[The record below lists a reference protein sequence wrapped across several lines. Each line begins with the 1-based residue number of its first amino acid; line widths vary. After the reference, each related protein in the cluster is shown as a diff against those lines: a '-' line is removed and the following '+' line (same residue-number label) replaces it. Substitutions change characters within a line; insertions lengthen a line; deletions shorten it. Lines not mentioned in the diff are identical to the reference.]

1 MKMFK
6 KLMAVALAGVMAL
19 TVLTG
24 CAGTINK
31 KEYVNVLNDMKV
43 LGEDVTIEQG
53 DSALA
58 KEVLSKAK
66 VYAENHSQ
74 DLYRTVD
81 MCAVN
86 ALSDAAIDEYGSNE
100 DCAKIR
106 SIVPKDTKDQYQL
119 LWTPVDEYKSKEFQN
134 NQEYLNTMIA
144 RAIARAN
151 SDGGAKLNAKL
162 NKTEAELGTTA
173 TASIATQ
180 KIGDTT
186 FLVIVLVQ
194 AAK

>member
-31 KEYVNVLNDMKV
+31 KEYVNVLNDMIKV
-43 LGEDVTIEQG
+43 SGKDYTVEQG
-53 DSALA
+53 SDKLA
-58 KEVLSKAK
+58 KEVLAK
-66 VYAENHSQ
+66 VEVYAENHNRGER
-74 DLYRTVD
+74 YTKT
-81 MCAVN
+81 AVAYEVLQN
-86 ALSDAAIDEYGSNE
+86 LNHRDPADIKA
-100 DCAKIR
+100 
-106 SIVPKDTKDQYQL
+106 IVPKDAKDQYSLMWTQL
-119 LWTPVDEYKSKEFQN
+119 NDYESKAFKNNESAVNVVKMAMGNSCVLNEIDEDK
-134 NQEYLNTMIA
+134 
-144 RAIARAN
+144 
-151 SDGGAKLNAKL
+151 
-162 NKTEAELGTTA
+162 LGTTA

-180 KIGDTT
+180 KIGEAT

>member
-31 KEYVNVLNDMKV
+31 KEYVNVMNDLLKV
-43 LGEDVTIEQG
+43 SGEDYTVEQG
-53 DSALA
+53 SDKLA
-58 KEVLSKAK
+58 KEVLAK
-66 VYAENHSQ
+66 VEVYAENHNRGEMRTKTAVAYDVLQ
-74 DLYRTVD
+74 DLTYRDVD
-81 MCAVN
+81 
-86 ALSDAAIDEYGSNE
+86 DADIIKA
-100 DCAKIR
+100 
-106 SIVPKDTKDQYQL
+106 IVPDGAKDQYTLMWTQL
-119 LWTPVDEYKSKEFQN
+119 NDYESKAFKNNESAANVIRMAMGNSRELNEVDEEK
-134 NQEYLNTMIA
+134 
-144 RAIARAN
+144 
-151 SDGGAKLNAKL
+151 
-162 NKTEAELGTTA
+162 LGTTA

-180 KIGDTT
+180 KIGEAT

>member
-31 KEYVNVLNDMKV
+31 KEYVNVMNDLLKV
-43 LGEDVTIEQG
+43 SGKDYTVEQG
-53 DSALA
+53 SDKLA
-58 KEVLSKAK
+58 KEVLAK
-66 VYAENHSQ
+66 VEVYAENHNRGEMRTKTAVAYDVLQ
-74 DLYRTVD
+74 DLNHRDVD
-81 MCAVN
+81 
-86 ALSDAAIDEYGSNE
+86 DADIIKA
-100 DCAKIR
+100 
-106 SIVPKDTKDQYQL
+106 IVPDGAKDQYTLMWTQL
-119 LWTPVDEYKSKEFQN
+119 NDYESKAFKNNESAVNVVKMAMGNSCVLNEIDEDK
-134 NQEYLNTMIA
+134 
-144 RAIARAN
+144 
-151 SDGGAKLNAKL
+151 
-162 NKTEAELGTTA
+162 LGTTA

-180 KIGDTT
+180 KIGEAT

>member
-31 KEYVNVLNDMKV
+31 KEYVNVMNDLLKV
-43 LGEDVTIEQG
+43 SGKDYTVEQG
-53 DSALA
+53 SDKLA
-58 KEVLSKAK
+58 KEVLAK
-66 VYAENHSQ
+66 VEVYAENHNRGEMRTKTAVACEVLR
-74 DLYRTVD
+74 DLTYRNGD
-81 MCAVN
+81 
-86 ALSDAAIDEYGSNE
+86 
-100 DCAKIR
+100 DCADIKA
-106 SIVPKDTKDQYQL
+106 IVPKDAKDQYTLMWTQL
-119 LWTPVDEYKSKEFQN
+119 NDYESKAFKNNESAANVIRMAMGNSCELNEIDEDK
-134 NQEYLNTMIA
+134 
-144 RAIARAN
+144 
-151 SDGGAKLNAKL
+151 
-162 NKTEAELGTTA
+162 LGTTA

-180 KIGDTT
+180 KIGEAT

>member
-31 KEYVNVLNDMKV
+31 KEYVNVLNDLIKV
-43 LGEDVTIEQG
+43 SGKDYTVEQG
-53 DSALA
+53 SDKLA
-58 KEVLSKAK
+58 KEVLAK
-66 VYAENHSQ
+66 VEVYAENHNRGER
-74 DLYRTVD
+74 YTKT
-81 MCAVN
+81 AVAYEVLQN
-86 ALSDAAIDEYGSNE
+86 LNHRDPADIKA
-100 DCAKIR
+100 
-106 SIVPKDTKDQYQL
+106 IVPKDAKDQYTLMWTQL
-119 LWTPVDEYKSKEFQN
+119 NDYESKAFKNNESVANVIRMAMGNECELNEVDEDK
-134 NQEYLNTMIA
+134 
-144 RAIARAN
+144 
-151 SDGGAKLNAKL
+151 
-162 NKTEAELGTTA
+162 LGTTA

-180 KIGDTT
+180 KIGEAT

>member
-31 KEYVNVLNDMKV
+31 KEYVNVLNDLIKV
-43 LGEDVTIEQG
+43 SGKDYTVEQG
-53 DSALA
+53 SDKLA
-58 KEVLSKAK
+58 KEVLAK
-66 VYAENHSQ
+66 VEVYAENHNRGER
-74 DLYRTVD
+74 YTKT
-81 MCAVN
+81 AVAYEVLQ
-86 ALSDAAIDEYGSNE
+86 ALTDTDGHDYADIKA
-100 DCAKIR
+100 
-106 SIVPKDTKDQYQL
+106 IVPDGAKDQYTLMWTQL
-119 LWTPVDEYKSKEFQN
+119 TDYESKAFKLNEVDEDK
-134 NQEYLNTMIA
+134 
-144 RAIARAN
+144 
-151 SDGGAKLNAKL
+151 
-162 NKTEAELGTTA
+162 LGTTA

-180 KIGDTT
+180 KIGEAT

>member
-31 KEYVNVLNDMKV
+31 KEYVNVLNDLIKV
-43 LGEDVTIEQG
+43 SGKDYTVEQG
-53 DSALA
+53 SDKLA
-58 KEVLSKAK
+58 KEVLAK
-66 VYAENHSQ
+66 VEVYAENHNRGER
-74 DLYRTVD
+74 YTKT
-81 MCAVN
+81 AV
-86 ALSDAAIDEYGSNE
+86 AYDVLGELTSSDSHDRADIKA
-100 DCAKIR
+100 
-106 SIVPKDTKDQYQL
+106 IVPDGAKDQYTLMWTQL
-119 LWTPVDEYKSKEFQN
+119 NDYESKAFKNNESAANVIRMAMGNECKLNEVDEDK
-134 NQEYLNTMIA
+134 
-144 RAIARAN
+144 
-151 SDGGAKLNAKL
+151 
-162 NKTEAELGTTA
+162 LGTTA

-186 FLVIVLVQ
+186 FLVIVLVH

>member
-31 KEYVNVLNDMKV
+31 KEYVNVLNDLIKAS
-43 LGEDVTIEQG
+43 GEDYTVEQG

-74 DLYRTVD
+74 DLHPTVD
-81 MCAVN
+81 MCAVT
-86 ALSDAAIDEYGSNE
+86 ALSDAAIGGGRE

-106 SIVPKDTKDQYQL
+106 SIVPKDTKDQYEL
-119 LWTPVDEYKSKEFQN
+119 LWAMVDEYKSKEFQN
-134 NQEYLNTMIA
+134 NQEFLNTLMA
-144 RAIARAN
+144 QAYSRT
-151 SDGGAKLNAKL
+151 AKLL
-162 NKTEAELGTTA
+162 NKTEAELGNTA

-186 FLVIVLVQ
+186 FLVIVLVR

>member
-31 KEYVNVLNDMKV
+31 KEYVNVLNDLIKV
-43 LGEDVTIEQG
+43 SGKDYTVEQG
-53 DSALA
+53 SDKLA
-58 KEVLSKAK
+58 KEVLAK
-66 VYAENHSQ
+66 VEVYAENHNRGEMRTKTAVAYDVLQ
-74 DLYRTVD
+74 DLTYRDVD
-81 MCAVN
+81 
-86 ALSDAAIDEYGSNE
+86 DADIIKA
-100 DCAKIR
+100 
-106 SIVPKDTKDQYQL
+106 IVPDGAKDQYTLMWTQL
-119 LWTPVDEYKSKEFQN
+119 NDYESKAFKNNESAVNVVKMAMGNSCELNEVD
-134 NQEYLNTMIA
+134 
-144 RAIARAN
+144 
-151 SDGGAKLNAKL
+151 
-162 NKTEAELGTTA
+162 AEKLGTTA

-180 KIGDTT
+180 KIGEAT

>member
-31 KEYVNVLNDMKV
+31 KEYVNVLNDLIKV
-43 LGEDVTIEQG
+43 SGKDYTVEQG
-53 DSALA
+53 SDKLA
-58 KEVLSKAK
+58 KEVLAK
-66 VYAENHSQ
+66 VEVYAESHNRGERYTKTAVAYEVLQNLNHR
-74 DLYRTVD
+74 DPAD
-81 MCAVN
+81 IKA
-86 ALSDAAIDEYGSNE
+86 
-100 DCAKIR
+100 
-106 SIVPKDTKDQYQL
+106 IVPKDAKDQYSLMWTQL
-119 LWTPVDEYKSKEFQN
+119 NDYESKAFKNNESAANVIRMAMGNECELNEVDEDK
-134 NQEYLNTMIA
+134 
-144 RAIARAN
+144 
-151 SDGGAKLNAKL
+151 
-162 NKTEAELGTTA
+162 LGTTA

-180 KIGDTT
+180 KIGEAT

>member
-31 KEYVNVLNDMKV
+31 KEYVNVLNDLIKV
-43 LGEDVTIEQG
+43 SGKDYTVEQG
-53 DSALA
+53 SDKLA
-58 KEVLSKAK
+58 KEVLAK
-66 VYAENHSQ
+66 VEVYAENHNRGER
-74 DLYRTVD
+74 YTKT
-81 MCAVN
+81 AVAYEVLQN
-86 ALSDAAIDEYGSNE
+86 LNHRDPADIKA
-100 DCAKIR
+100 
-106 SIVPKDTKDQYQL
+106 IVPKDAKDQYSLMWTQL
-119 LWTPVDEYKSKEFQN
+119 NDYESKALKNNESAANVIRMAMGNECELNEVDEDK
-134 NQEYLNTMIA
+134 
-144 RAIARAN
+144 
-151 SDGGAKLNAKL
+151 
-162 NKTEAELGTTA
+162 LGTTA

-180 KIGDTT
+180 KIGEAT

>member
-31 KEYVNVLNDMKV
+31 KEYINILNDMEA
-43 LGEDVTIEQG
+43 LGKGVTIEQG

-74 DLYRTVD
+74 DLYPTVD

-86 ALSDAAIDEYGSNE
+86 ALSDAKLAIDDHGVDNNG

-106 SIVPKDTKDQYQL
+106 SIVPKDTKDQYTL
-119 LWTPVDEYKSKEFQN
+119 MWAVVDEYKSKDFQN
-134 NQEYLNTMIA
+134 NQEFLNTMMTQA
-144 RAIARAN
+144 YSR
-151 SDGGAKLNAKL
+151 NAKL
-162 NKTEAELGTTA
+162 NQTEAELGDTA

>member
-31 KEYVNVLNDMKV
+31 KEYVNVLNDLIKV
-43 LGEDVTIEQG
+43 SGKDYTVEQG
-53 DSALA
+53 SDKLA
-58 KEVLSKAK
+58 KEVLAK
-66 VYAENHSQ
+66 VEVYAENHNRGER
-74 DLYRTVD
+74 YTKT
-81 MCAVN
+81 AVAYEVLQN
-86 ALSDAAIDEYGSNE
+86 LNHRDPADIKA
-100 DCAKIR
+100 
-106 SIVPKDTKDQYQL
+106 IVPKYAKDQYTLMWTQL
-119 LWTPVDEYKSKEFQN
+119 NDYESKAFKNNESAANVIRMAMGNECELNEVDEDK
-134 NQEYLNTMIA
+134 
-144 RAIARAN
+144 
-151 SDGGAKLNAKL
+151 
-162 NKTEAELGTTA
+162 LGTTA

-180 KIGDTT
+180 KIGEAT

>member
-31 KEYVNVLNDMKV
+31 KEYVNVLNDLMKEQGCTV
-43 LGEDVTIEQG
+43 EQG

-74 DLYRTVD
+74 DLYPTVD
-81 MCAVN
+81 MCAVG
-86 ALSDAAIDEYGSNE
+86 ALSDAALVIDDHGVDHNG

-106 SIVPKDTKDQYQL
+106 SIVPKDTKDQYTL
-119 LWTPVDEYKSKEFQN
+119 MWAVVDEYKSKEFQN
-134 NQEYLNTMIA
+134 NQEFLNTMMA
-144 RAIARAN
+144 QAYSR
-151 SDGGAKLNAKL
+151 NAKL

>member
-31 KEYVNVLNDMKV
+31 KEYVNVLNDLIKV
-43 LGEDVTIEQG
+43 SGKDYTVEQG
-53 DSALA
+53 SDKLA
-58 KEVLSKAK
+58 KEVLAK
-66 VYAENHSQ
+66 VEVYAENHNRGER
-74 DLYRTVD
+74 YTKT
-81 MCAVN
+81 AVAYEVLQN
-86 ALSDAAIDEYGSNE
+86 LDHRDPADIKA
-100 DCAKIR
+100 
-106 SIVPKDTKDQYQL
+106 IVPKDAKDQYSLMWTQL
-119 LWTPVDEYKSKEFQN
+119 NDYESKAFKNNESAANVIRMAMGNECELNEVDEDK
-134 NQEYLNTMIA
+134 
-144 RAIARAN
+144 
-151 SDGGAKLNAKL
+151 
-162 NKTEAELGTTA
+162 LGTTA

-180 KIGDTT
+180 KIGEAT

>member
-43 LGEDVTIEQG
+43 LGEGVTIEQG

-74 DLYRTVD
+74 DFILKDDVCVA
-81 MCAVN
+81 M
-86 ALSDAAIDEYGSNE
+86 ALSDAAVNVDNK

-106 SIVPKDTKDQYQL
+106 SIVPTDTKDQYTL
-119 LWTPVDEYKSKEFQN
+119 MWTIVDEYKSKEFQN
-134 NQEYLNTMIA
+134 NQEFLNTQMAKA
-144 RAIARAN
+144 R
-151 SDGGAKLNAKL
+151 SHNAKL

>member
-31 KEYVNVLNDMKV
+31 KEYVNVMNDLIKV
-43 LGEDVTIEQG
+43 SGEDLTVEQG
-53 DSALA
+53 SDKLA
-58 KEVLSKAK
+58 KEVLAK
-66 VYAENHSQ
+66 VEVYAENHNRGEMRTKTAVAYDVLQ
-74 DLYRTVD
+74 DLTYRNGD
-81 MCAVN
+81 
-86 ALSDAAIDEYGSNE
+86 DADVKA
-100 DCAKIR
+100 
-106 SIVPKDTKDQYQL
+106 IVPDGAKDQYTLMWTQL
-119 LWTPVDEYKSKEFQN
+119 NDYESKAFKNNESAANVIRMAMGNSCELNEIDEE
-134 NQEYLNTMIA
+134 
-144 RAIARAN
+144 
-151 SDGGAKLNAKL
+151 KLGK
-162 NKTEAELGTTA
+162 TA

-180 KIGDTT
+180 KIGEAT

>member
-31 KEYVNVLNDMKV
+31 KEYVNVMNDMVKAAGKDLTV
-43 LGEDVTIEQG
+43 EQG
-53 DSALA
+53 SDKLA
-58 KEVLSKAK
+58 KEVLAK
-66 VYAENHSQ
+66 VEVYAENHNRGEM
-74 DLYRTVD
+74 RTKT
-81 MCAVN
+81 AV
-86 ALSDAAIDEYGSNE
+86 AYDVLQTLTDRDGHDYADIKA
-100 DCAKIR
+100 
-106 SIVPKDTKDQYQL
+106 IVPDGAKDQYTLMWTQL
-119 LWTPVDEYKSKEFQN
+119 NDYESKAFKNNESAVNVMKMAIENRCKLNEVDEE
-134 NQEYLNTMIA
+134 
-144 RAIARAN
+144 
-151 SDGGAKLNAKL
+151 KLGN
-162 NKTEAELGTTA
+162 TA

-186 FLVIVLVQ
+186 FLIIVLVR

>member
-31 KEYVNVLNDMKV
+31 KEYINVLNDMKV
-43 LGEDVTIEQG
+43 LGKDVTIEQG

-66 VYAENHSQ
+66 VYAENHNR
-74 DLYRTVD
+74 DLYPTVD

-86 ALSDAAIDEYGSNE
+86 ALRDAAIDRNESNE

-106 SIVPKDTKDQYQL
+106 SIVPKDTKDQYEL
-119 LWTPVDEYKSKEFQN
+119 MWAVIDEYKSKEFQN
-134 NQEYLNTMIA
+134 NQEYLNTLMTDMYTD
-144 RAIARAN
+144 N
-151 SDGGAKLNAKL
+151 TKL
-162 NKTEAELGTTA
+162 NKTEAELGNTA

-186 FLVIVLVQ
+186 FLVIVLVH

>member
-31 KEYVNVLNDMKV
+31 KEYVNALNDMMKI
-43 LGEDVTIEQG
+43 LGKDVTIEAG

-74 DLYRTVD
+74 DLYPTVD
-81 MCAVN
+81 MCVAT
-86 ALSDAAIDEYGSNE
+86 ALSGARVSDRNDNE
-100 DCAKIR
+100 DTDCAKIR
-106 SIVPKDTKDQYQL
+106 SIVPTDTKDQYRL
-119 LWTPVDEYKSKEFQN
+119 LWTMVDEYKSKEFQN
-134 NQEYLNTMIA
+134 NQEFLNTMMTQMQ
-144 RAIARAN
+144 
-151 SDGGAKLNAKL
+151 SEGGAKL
-162 NKTEAELGTTA
+162 NKTEAELGDTA

>member
-31 KEYVNVLNDMKV
+31 KEYVNVMNDLLKV
-43 LGEDVTIEQG
+43 SGEDYTVEQG
-53 DSALA
+53 SDKLA
-58 KEVLSKAK
+58 KEVLAK
-66 VYAENHSQ
+66 VEVYAENHNRGEMRTKTAVAYDVLQ
-74 DLYRTVD
+74 DLTYRDVD
-81 MCAVN
+81 
-86 ALSDAAIDEYGSNE
+86 DADIIKA
-100 DCAKIR
+100 
-106 SIVPKDTKDQYQL
+106 IVPDGAKDQYTLMWTQL
-119 LWTPVDEYKSKEFQN
+119 NDYESKAFKNNESAVNVVKMAMGNSRVLNEIDEDK
-134 NQEYLNTMIA
+134 
-144 RAIARAN
+144 
-151 SDGGAKLNAKL
+151 
-162 NKTEAELGTTA
+162 LGTTA

-180 KIGDTT
+180 KIGEAT

>member
-31 KEYVNVLNDMKV
+31 KEYVNVMNDLIKAS
-43 LGEDVTIEQG
+43 GEDYTIEQG
-53 DSALA
+53 SDKLA
-58 KEVLSKAK
+58 KEVLAK
-66 VYAENHSQ
+66 VEVYAENHNRGEMRTKTAVACEVLQ
-74 DLYRTVD
+74 NLTRGYEGRRDLAD
-81 MCAVN
+81 IKAV
-86 ALSDAAIDEYGSNE
+86 
-100 DCAKIR
+100 
-106 SIVPKDTKDQYQL
+106 VPDGAKDQYTLMWTQL
-119 LWTPVDEYKSKEFQN
+119 NDYESKAFKNNESAVNVIRMAMGNSCELNEVDED
-134 NQEYLNTMIA
+134 T
-144 RAIARAN
+144 
-151 SDGGAKLNAKL
+151 
-162 NKTEAELGTTA
+162 LGTTA

-180 KIGDTT
+180 KIGNAT